1 MTAVAARPAADA
13 NNKGPELRGIEPA
26 TAATADACPDGIEL
40 NLSFNAGPFISGLLS
55 ALGRFRPIKRLSPAL
70 SNPATEADNVDFKRK
85 RWACSFFAVLDTQVG
100 L

>member
-40 NLSFNAGPFISGLLS
+40 NLSFNAGPFISGPHV
-55 ALGRFRPIKRLSPAL
+55 RP
-70 SNPATEADNVDFKRK
+70 
-85 RWACSFFAVLDTQVG
+85 
-100 L
+100 

>member
-1 MTAVAARPAADA
+1 MTAVAARPAADT

-70 SNPATEADNVDFKRK
+70 NNPATEADNVDFKRK
-85 RWACSFFAVLDTQVG
+85 RCTFGACVILDSA
-100 L
+100 